1 MATQVMII
9 VEFDEK
15 GCKTSKQ
22 EMIQRIAD
30 LCSDDELLGYD
41 AVGRLIL
48 EELPLDYTVRLVENP
63 ESRSE
68 PSNWIDIAL

>member
-1 MATQVMII
+1 MTTQQVMII

-30 LCSDDELLGYD
+30 LCSDD

-48 EELPLDYTVRLVENP
+48 EEMPLDYTVRLVENP

>member
-30 LCSDDELLGYD
+30 LCSDD

-48 EELPLDYTVRLVENP
+48 EEMPLDYTVRLVE
-63 ESRSE
+63 EE
-68 PSNWIDIAL
+68 E

>member
-30 LCSDDELLGYD
+30 LCSDD

-48 EELPLDYTVRLVENP
+48 EEMPLDYTVRLVENP

>member
-1 MATQVMII
+1 MTTQQVMII
-9 VEFDEK
+9 VEFDDK

-30 LCSDDELLGYD
+30 LCSDD

-48 EELPLDYTVRLVENP
+48 EEMPLDYTVRLVENP